1 MINQRQKTVTYGSSF
16 SDFFKGFVDFTGY
29 TTRAGHW
36 FPFGTIYGAT
46 ILIFIIFFG
55 SVVSSFVGIS
65 SRASRSSNY
74 LFSNAGSDILSTA
87 SNALIFLVVMYIVLF
102 ILAIPTTA
110 SFARRLRDVGFS
122 AWGIVLTIVLF
133 YVLNIFTIYIVT
145 LLYDICFIFV
155 LMSLPTNCLET
166 DKNDDFSKF
175 FFRQTVQAQQYY
187 GQFNNSGQVF
197 YQGQNGGQFNQ
208 YGNPVN
214 GQQNYQNGQQQYNQN
229 FQGNNG
235 YQGYNGQNPQGHEY
249 QQFNQYGQPVNPSY
263 QGQPNQGYNSNFQGQ
278 PNHQGY
284 QSQGQPNQG
293 QNPNGPR
300 PQQPNY
306 PGQQNQ
312 GVNPNGPRPQQP
324 NQGVNPNQG
333 QNPNGPRPQQPN
345 HPGQPNHGVNPNQGQ
360 NPNGPR
366 PQQPN
371 HQGQPNQGVNSNQ
384 GQNPNGPRPQQ
395 PTNQGPVNQGVNP
408 NHQEQSPVKEAP
420 KLQETVEKQEVP
432 TSVVKETV
440 EENKEVNE
448 TSSVQGGAKSRR
460 LQKLNKPEEEQT
472 ILKRRNK

>member
-1 MINQRQKTVTYGSSF
+1 MNFQFMVSLLLFYMKGEVNIEKNMVRASFPNTIFKLIPLGKTNKTIPVNQISSIDDSFRLDVKAFILGIIAVIFGFSVLSDSVLFGILLLVYGVS
-16 SDFFKGFVDFTGY
+16 T
-29 TTRAGHW
+29 
-36 FPFGTIYGAT
+36 
-46 ILIFIIFFG
+46 
-55 SVVSSFVGIS
+55 VVSSFET
-65 SRASRSSNY
+65 
-74 LFSNAGSDILSTA
+74 ILVVYSTA
-87 SNALIFLVVMYIVLF
+87 GVPFVISFVIFEKEKALQIKAELDRITNYHND
-102 ILAIPTTA
+102 
-110 SFARRLRDVGFS
+110 SHD
-122 AWGIVLTIVLF
+122 
-133 YVLNIFTIYIVT
+133 LNIHRQQNLAGMRDIMREVT
-145 LLYDICFIFV
+145 NFPQYD
-155 LMSLPTNCLET
+155 
-166 DKNDDFSKF
+166 
-175 FFRQTVQAQQYY
+175 
-187 GQFNNSGQVF
+187 
-197 YQGQNGGQFNQ
+197 Q

-249 QQFNQYGQPVNPSY
+249 QQFNQYGQPVNPNY
-263 QGQPNQGYNSNFQGQ
+263 QGQPNHGYNSNFQGQ

-284 QSQGQPNQG
+284 QNQGQNQNYG

-300 PQQPNY
+300 PQQPNH
-306 PGQQNQ
+306 PGQQ
-312 GVNPNGPRPQQP
+312 

-345 HPGQPNHGVNPNQGQ
+345 HPGQQ
-360 NPNGPR
+360 
-366 PQQPN
+366 
-371 HQGQPNQGVNSNQ
+371 NQGVNPNQ

-420 KLQETVEKQEVP
+420 KPQETVEKQEVP